1 MEQKTIPFNK
11 GIVRNTSLATDGELI
26 ECVNLMVR
34 DGQMM
39 NAPKE
44 QKTIEVPEGYTLL
57 YIHPLSPDD
66 RYIYSYNDSITDG
79 TNTIYTLTEGEELYE
94 VKHIGNVLVI
104 LTSKR
109 TYYALYKDNSYT
121 DYSFDFDNIDI
132 AFGLEGTVVE
142 TESNSSVRIVSAKSF
157 DDSVFESVKT
167 VSLTSKDYVD
177 FDSITPNTT
186 YKIKVT
192 QTTAGTVQYYRVYA
206 KVENEY
212 KQVSGSQVKVTNEAV
227 FDTPANTTAIQVKLT
242 SSSYNYSVT
251 LYKQTDQ
258 SYTQTIDVSDENNIN
273 IVLGEVNKF
282 IKEKCVDDDKFMH
295 PFFVRYAIELIDGSL
310 IKPSAPCLMIPSTGI
325 VPYPCIYRDLSGYN
339 SETTSRFFIN
349 SFIASLKYKVLSD
362 ISTLKSRSELVRG
375 ISFAVTSPIYRYNQG
390 ANTTDIKKALYLKD
404 YSSIENDFSIAK
416 IADQDSGKF
425 GQIYKL
431 GLDNISGR
439 SEPSHIIN
447 LPQHDD
453 ISKQVENASVFRVVC
468 TIPLDKLIQTD
479 DFKNLPIEK
488 GALRGLDGRQIL
500 DDNISSL
507 DKYIPQTSFVY
518 NHRLNIANYT
528 EQRFKGY
535 KPTISNGWVDNTREE
550 MWYHQCKTSL
560 SVNMTNH
567 TSVVI
572 DNYDSEAH
580 LAWIFYPSTTAKK
593 ITLYRRLAPS
603 EGTIADSNSTFHIKE
618 LPLKPHPYLNGAYWF
633 SGFLTPFTSDN
644 KVLKKDFPIL
654 SDTSPSIDQPNKIKT
669 SEVNNPFVMVQ
680 TTTLND
686 RVEALATGTKA
697 VSEGQFGQFPLYAFC
712 DDGIWALEPS
722 SDGTYASKQ
731 PVSRDVCSNPRGITQ
746 TDNAVIYTTRQG
758 LKMLQGS
765 TVTNISKKMEGK
777 AEDTDAFFKDLAE
790 DYNTLI
796 KADTK
801 DFNEVIQEATMCYDY
816 ENNLLH
822 IYTQGFTFQLNLETG
837 DYTRTDTPKPT
848 AIVPGYPHATLQ
860 IDRALYQYK
869 KPNPQGERKGIL
881 LTRETAFDDP
891 LTMKVI
897 TDLRVMR
904 RHGDAKVAVYASND
918 RENWVRMRSLR
929 MASYKWYR
937 FAVFTNLTNTDV
949 LEGIVT
955 RVETRRTNKMR

>member
-66 RYIYSYNDSITDG
+66 RYIYSYNGKITDG
-79 TNTIYTLTEGEELYE
+79 TNTIYTLAAGETLYE

-109 TYYALYKDNSYT
+109 TYYALFTNNSYILY
-121 DYSFDFDNIDI
+121 DFDFDLPIDFSLQGDLKFGDPAIVKCKLSEKLSEENLIKKITPLSQKQIDFYPQDFGATGTIPKGTYTLINELHSEESNQWQIYLGTTSVHGKTNIKDSFSFNTAGSETSI
-132 AFGLEGTVVE
+132 SVVFEYKPQGRFTTRLYRGKVEYSKQIDTTDEESVNTAFGAL
-142 TESNSSVRIVSAKSF
+142 NSFI
-157 DDSVFESVKT
+157 
-167 VSLTSKDYVD
+167 
-177 FDSITPNTT
+177 
-186 YKIKVT
+186 
-192 QTTAGTVQYYRVYA
+192 
-206 KVENEY
+206 NE
-212 KQVSGSQVKVTNEAV
+212 EAV
-227 FDTPANTTAIQVKLT
+227 QKNQ
-242 SSSYNYSVT
+242 
-251 LYKQTDQ
+251 
-258 SYTQTIDVSDENNIN
+258 
-273 IVLGEVNKF
+273 F
-282 IKEKCVDDDKFMH
+282 IF
-295 PFFVRYAIELIDGSL
+295 PFFVRYAIELKDGSF
-310 IKPSAPCLMIPSTGI
+310 IKPSAPCLMIPNSGT
-325 VPYPCIYRDLSGYN
+325 VPYL
-339 SETTSRFFIN
+339 TTNNIPADGENITCNPHAMVCKLRCKIGDYAELQKMDGIIQG
-349 SFIASLKYKVLSD
+349 IA
-362 ISTLKSRSELVRG
+362 I
-375 ISFAVTSPIYRYNQG
+375 AVTSPIYKYDQG
-390 ANTTDIKKALYLKD
+390 AKIDKYKNSFIASEFDQTNN
-404 YSSIENDFSIAK
+404 NDFSVTAILGYNNDSITK
-416 IADQDSGKF
+416 IKRTEIYGLFDTFENNGDSKTYEITPPVHAD
-425 GQIYKL
+425 
-431 GLDNISGR
+431 
-439 SEPSHIIN
+439 IN
-447 LPQHDD
+447 KR
-453 ISKQVENASVFRVVC
+453 IEESSVFRVIAR
-468 TIPLDKLIQTD
+468 IPLTD
-479 DFKNLPIEK
+479 F
-488 GALRGLDGRQIL
+488 
-500 DDNISSL
+500 S
-507 DKYIPQTSFVY
+507 KYQQADTI
-518 NHRLNIANYT
+518 IAM
-528 EQRFKGY
+528 
-535 KPTISNGWVDNTREE
+535 D
-550 MWYHQCKTSL
+550 
-560 SVNMTNH
+560 
-567 TSVVI
+567 
-572 DNYDSEAH
+572 
-580 LAWIFYPSTTAKK
+580 
-593 ITLYRRLAPS
+593 
-603 EGTIADSNSTFHIKE
+603 EGTIASLDGRPVLSDNTDSLTTISGKHAFIYNNRLNLCNTTHRIFNGYKTTEMYSFYNSVLTEPFIHRIKYTIEITDNHQQYTISPQEENSHISPIWFYYPSTKATKVTFYFKVLNNGNIFKYYKVDKT
-618 LPLKPHPYLNGAYWF
+618 LKKHPYLNGAYWVDEMTELSYSEGSQI
-633 SGFLTPFTSDN
+633 SGTEYDKITSIEVLTNS
-644 KVLKKDFPIL
+644 
-654 SDTSPSIDQPNKIKT
+654 PNKIKT